1 MLPKF
6 HKKPAGKK
14 VLVLFYSLGGKTG
27 DLAREI
33 ATGAQEIENTETQVK
48 RVPELIPQEIF
59 DKNPEL
65 KKRQEDFAKEF
76 PLATVQDLIE
86 ADAIA
91 FGTPVHFGSFAS
103 QLKQFIDQL
112 SPVYV
117 KGQMINKPAAV
128 FCVSGSLHSGEE
140 ITLISL
146 MIPLLNLGMI
156 PVGIPYPI
164 QGEGPQFD
172 AGSPYGAVFI
182 SGRDGKRELG
192 EDDKKTANILGQRLA
207 MMAHLLGCNCKECK
221 PFHEKI
227 KKDHS

>member
-6 HKKPAGKK
+6 HKKPARKK

-27 DLAREI
+27 DLAKEI
-33 ATGAQEIENTETQVK
+33 AWGAQEIENIETDVK
-48 RVPELIPQEIF
+48 RVPELIPQEVF
-59 DKNPEL
+59 DKNPKL

-76 PLATVQDLIE
+76 PLATVDDLIT
-86 ADAIA
+86 ADAVA

-103 QLKQFIDQL
+103 QIKQFIDQL
-112 SPVYV
+112 SPIYV

-128 FCVSGSLHSGEE
+128 FCVSGSLHAGEE

-164 QGEGPQFD
+164 QGAGPEFD

-182 SGRDGKRELG
+182 SGPDGKKELA
-192 EDDKKTANILGQRLA
+192 EDDKKAASILGRRLA
-207 MMAHLLGCNCKECK
+207 LMAHLLACDCKECAA
-221 PFHEKI
+221 FHQLI
-227 KKDHS
+227 KKGN